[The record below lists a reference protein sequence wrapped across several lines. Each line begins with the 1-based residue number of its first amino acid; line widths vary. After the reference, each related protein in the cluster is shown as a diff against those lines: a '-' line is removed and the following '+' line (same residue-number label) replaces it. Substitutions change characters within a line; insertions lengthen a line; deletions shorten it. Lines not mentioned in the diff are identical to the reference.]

1 MEDAELFKEL
11 MTYSDHHELCEKVGK
26 TAILDF
32 QTSNSIVLPSD
43 LIAVYEHFDGG
54 EIFIPGT
61 VIYGLKPNDRRMT
74 LREAN
79 AKTRRSV
86 FSIPNHYLIFA
97 KLNFGDLLCINLNDP
112 YDVIQW
118 DHENDEQYC
127 TWPSIFEWLKEAINC
142 FKEYEAGAE

>member
-1 MEDAELFKEL
+1 MEKAELFKEL
-11 MTYSDHHELCEKVGK
+11 LAYSDYHELCEKVEK
-26 TAILDF
+26 TSILNF
-32 QTSNSIVLPSD
+32 QTSNSIILPNELTVL
-43 LIAVYEHFDGG
+43 YEHFDGG

-61 VIYGLKPNDRRMT
+61 VIYGLEPNDKRMT

-79 AKTRRSV
+79 AKTRRSA

-97 KLNFGDLLCINLNDP
+97 KLNFGDLLCVNLNAP

-127 TWPSIFEWLKEAINC
+127 TWTSISECLKESIDC
-142 FKEYEAGAE
+142 FKKYEAGAE